1 MSKKVF
7 IASIMNE
14 NRITPLVVKQ
24 IVSIDESL
32 VIQSKAELTL
42 VYMLEGKGKVYFD
55 SQDIPFQKGK
65 LFLIPFDI
73 QYIFKS
79 EKESKYLVVECPQS
93 FITQIRLES
102 DRIETCDNMYKLT
115 YITHNFHTKVGCVF
129 HIEEDGILAAQLLYT
144 IEREYLNPVQDYLI
158 IRQCMAII
166 LNLVARNLTQND
178 FSHNEENKKKQDVMK
193 LITYVQKNISNRKEL
208 SIESLSKE
216 FGIAKSYIGEY
227 FKKQAGVSLQDY
239 MLDYKLKLVEI
250 RLKYSTMRLKEI
262 AFELD
267 FNDESHLSK
276 TFKKFRGIS
285 PSKYRLLYKE

>member
-1 MSKKVF
+1 MSKKVS
-7 IASIMNE
+7 IVCIMNV
-14 NRITPLVVKQ
+14 NKIAPLAVKQ
-24 IVSIDESL
+24 IISKEESL
-32 VIQSKAELTL
+32 LIQSKAELTL
-42 VYMLEGKGKVYFD
+42 VYVRQGKGTVCFD
-55 SQDIPFQKGK
+55 FQNIPFQKGK
-65 LFLIPFDI
+65 LFLIPFDT

-79 EKESKYLVVECPQS
+79 AKESKFLIVECPQY

-115 YITHNFHTKVGCVF
+115 YIIHNFHTKSGCVF
-129 HIEEDGILAAQLLYT
+129 YVEEDGVLAEQLLYT
-144 IEREYLNPVQDYLI
+144 IEREYLNPIQDYLI

-166 LNLVARNLTQND
+166 LNLIARNLKQND
-178 FSHNEENKKKQDVMK
+178 FGQSEENKKKQDVMK
-193 LITYVQKNISNRKEL
+193 LITYVQKNIANRKGL

-216 FGIAKSYIGEY
+216 FGIAKTYIGEY

-239 MLDYKLKLVEI
+239 ILDYKLKLVEI

-276 TFKKFRGIS
+276 IFKKFKGIS
-285 PSKYRLLYKE
+285 PSKYRVLYKD